1 MSLKMI
7 ELVGRALRK
16 AGNEVL
22 RRNGI
27 GGTWVDV
34 GAHNGE
40 ETLGHAWLN
49 PGLKVYAF
57 EPNLRAAVTM
67 IGQAANFIVLPIA
80 ISETDGSADFHI
92 NAFDAASSLLA
103 LNDDGVRSWE
113 AAGVLKVESV
123 VTVPTIR
130 LDTFMNLV
138 GLKEID
144 FLKVDSQGMDLA
156 VIRSAGRRLQDIKKI
171 KLEVWVSAEPLYCG
185 APRKEEVV
193 SYLNERGFDLAATET
208 QSEGHEENLTFK
220 RR

>member
-7 ELVGRALRK
+7 ELAGRALRK
-16 AGNEVL
+16 AGNGVL

-27 GGTWVDV
+27 AGTWVDV

-67 IGQAANFIVLPIA
+67 IGKAANFIVLPMAIA
-80 ISETDGSADFHI
+80 ETDGCGEFHI

-103 LNDDGVRSWE
+103 LNDDGVQSWE
-113 AAGVLKVESV
+113 AARVLKVESV

-138 GLKEID
+138 GIKEID

-156 VIRSAGRRLQDIKKI
+156 VIRSAGNRLQNIKKI
-171 KLEVWVSAEPLYCG
+171 KLEVWVSAQPLYSG
-185 APRKEEVV
+185 APRKDEVV
-193 SYLNERGFDLAATET
+193 SFLNERGFDLTATET
-208 QSEGHEENLTFK
+208 ESEGNEENLTFTRK
-220 RR
+220 

>member
-1 MSLKMI
+1 MSLKTI

-16 AGNEVL
+16 AGNEML

-34 GAHNGE
+34 GAHHGE
-40 ETLGHAWLN
+40 ETLGYARLN

-67 IGQAANFIVLPIA
+67 IGYAANFVVFPMAIA
-80 ISETDGSADFHI
+80 ETDGCGDFHI

-103 LNDDGVRSWE
+103 LNESGVRSWE
-113 AAGVLKVESV
+113 AARVLKVESV

-138 GLKEID
+138 GIREID

-156 VIRSAGRRLQDIKKI
+156 VIRSAGHRLQDIRKI
-171 KLEVWVSAEPLYCG
+171 KLEVWVSAQPLYSG
-185 APRKEEVV
+185 APRKDEVV

-208 QSEGHEENLTFK
+208 QSEGHEENLTFT